1 MPTSRTSALRTP
13 RRGSAPLGRQF
24 ERARAIDSPS
34 ASTREVA
41 SELWGQ
47 AIHLIA
53 HPCAVGLGRVYIQ
66 SRRRAAQ
73 SLEVPLYMM
82 RMCSLRGNASCE
94 GAMNS

>member
-1 MPTSRTSALRTP
+1 MILKFTIGETPNHQAERANMTCYTYRTP
-13 RRGSAPLGRQF
+13 QYPIS
-24 ERARAIDSPS
+24 
-34 ASTREVA
+34 STREVA